1 MAGSLHLHLS
11 TLSPSEPDA
20 VIRRA
25 VDLAH
30 RLKAEL
36 EATVSVIDIV
46 PMAYAVPPHFAASM
60 VDIQSDS
67 RARGEELVA
76 MVREACTA
84 LDVPHTVSSYIA
96 SQRSNPRLAVIAR
109 THDLSVVGL
118 DDADSDGRWAVE
130 NLAFGSGRPV
140 LVLPWRQ
147 EKPVSLGNVFV
158 AWDHSEAAARTMAF
172 ALPLLKQA
180 QSVDVVSIDAGKAAG
195 IPEGVGLAA
204 DYLKRHGVNATART
218 LWADGRKLGVQ
229 LMETAVADK
238 AGLLVMG
245 AYGTPKAQEL
255 IFGGVTRTALEQPL
269 LPLLIAN

>member
-1 MAGSLHLHLS
+1 MAGSFHLHLS

-20 VIRRA
+20 VIQRA

-36 EATVSVIDIV
+36 EVTVSVIDVV

-60 VDIQSDS
+60 VALKSDS

-76 MVREACTA
+76 MVREVCTR
-84 LDVPHTVSSYIA
+84 LGVRHTVSSYIA

-109 THDLSVVGL
+109 THDLSVAGL
-118 DDADSDGRWAVE
+118 DDGDGDGRRAVE

-147 EKPVSLGNVFV
+147 EKPVSLGKVFV

-172 ALPLLKQA
+172 ALPLLKLA
-180 QSVDVVSIDAGKAAG
+180 QSVDVVSIDAGKAASV
-195 IPEGVGLAA
+195 PEGVGLAA
-204 DYLKRHGVNATART
+204 DYLKRHGVAATPRT
-218 LWADGRKLGVQ
+218 LWADGRKLGIQ

-245 AYGTPKAQEL
+245 P
-255 IFGGVTRTALEQPL
+255 TARQRPRS
-269 LPLLIAN
+269 